1 MIYRG
6 YRIVKAAHPT
16 PVQPKRTTY
25 DIQHDGEVLR
35 ANIATIDM
43 AKLII
48 DLMVK
53 LRRWENRDK

>member
-16 PVQPKRTTY
+16 SVQPKRTTY
-25 DIQHDGEVLR
+25 DIKHDGEVLR

>member
-6 YRIVKAAHPT
+6 YRIVKAVHPT
-16 PVQPKRTTY
+16 PVQPRRTTY
-25 DIQHDGEVLR
+25 DIQHAGEALR